1 VGNAVVL
8 APPSPPRTLI
18 PVRRELP
25 AGYPVARGKKR
36 AVLVGVSYT
45 GTDYELR
52 GTVND
57 VDSMKSLLC
66 GKFGFPSNCILVLT
80 GNPKNPF
87 YNCDREVRTSDSDD
101 GGRVCACAR
110 KEER

>member
-1 VGNAVVL
+1 
-8 APPSPPRTLI
+8 
-18 PVRRELP
+18 
-25 AGYPVARGKKR
+25 VARGKKR

-101 GGRVCACAR
+101 RVRVCACAR
-110 KEER
+110 EEER